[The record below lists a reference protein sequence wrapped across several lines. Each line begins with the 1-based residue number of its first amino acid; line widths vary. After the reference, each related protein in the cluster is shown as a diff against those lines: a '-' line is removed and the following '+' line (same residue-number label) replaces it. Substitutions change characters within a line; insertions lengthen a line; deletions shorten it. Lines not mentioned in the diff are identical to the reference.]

1 VDRVFFFASSEKN
14 ANLQEMLMNRVMIRK
29 VVVAVAWLM
38 LCMGTYAQNEVVL
51 HINHLIN
58 GEHIVI
64 GDLYNVEGDQVR
76 VDRLEY
82 YLCEFVITHDG
93 GQITE
98 LNDVYVLADV
108 NDDGV
113 YSLGEWDITNI
124 EGIAFGAGVDSNHNV
139 GIDPSTYPSG
149 HPLAPQ
155 FPSMHWGWASG
166 YRFLALEGFAGDNLN
181 AQYQIHALGDN
192 NFFLQNHD
200 LNAEEADDVVT
211 MYLNANYEG
220 LFDGLPVSQGFIEHS
235 SSGEATEA
243 MQNMANLVFE
253 AGTTMGSEELPVES
267 TWTVYP
273 NPSSD
278 VVFVDA
284 ATSEAYR
291 WQLINMQGQVVSEG
305 VRQGRSALDVQSV
318 RPGCY
323 FLRLQTNRSA
333 SAETQR
339 LFIR

>member
-1 VDRVFFFASSEKN
+1 
-14 ANLQEMLMNRVMIRK
+14 MNRVMIRK

-192 NFFLQNHD
+192 NFFLQNHEVS
-200 LNAEEADDVVT
+200 AADADGVVT
-211 MYLNANYEG
+211 VYLNANYEG

-243 MQNMANLVFE
+243 MQNMRNLVFE
-253 AGTTMGSEELPVES
+253 AGTVMGSEELPVES

-278 VVFVDA
+278 LVFIDA
-284 ATSEAYR
+284 ETSEAFR
-291 WQLINMQGQVVSEG
+291 WQLINMQGQVAVG
-305 VRQGRSALDVQSV
+305 GIRQGRSALDVQSV

-323 FLRLQTNRSA
+323 FLRLQSNESESA
-333 SAETQR
+333 KTER

>member
-1 VDRVFFFASSEKN
+1 
-14 ANLQEMLMNRVMIRK
+14 MLRK
-29 VVVAVAWLM
+29 LLVALNGIMLLM
-38 LCMGTYAQNEVVL
+38 SARAQNQIEL
-51 HINHLIN
+51 HVNHLIN

-64 GDLYNVEGDQVR
+64 GDVYDVEGDQVM

-98 LNDVYVLADV
+98 LTDVYVLADV
-108 NDDGV
+108 NDNGA

-124 EGIAFGAGVDSNHNV
+124 EEISFGAGVDADHNV

-192 NFFLQNHD
+192 NFFLQDHGVSA
-200 LNAEEADDVVT
+200 AEEDGIVT
-211 MYLNANYEG
+211 VYLNANYEG
-220 LFDGLPVSQGFIEHS
+220 LFEGLPVSQGFIEHS
-235 SSGEATEA
+235 SSGEATDA
-243 MQNMANLVFE
+243 MQNMRNLVFE
-253 AGTTMGSEELPVES
+253 AGTAMGSEELPVES

-273 NPSSD
+273 NPSSA

-291 WQLINMQGQVVSEG
+291 WQLINMQGQVVTEG
-305 VRQGRSALDVQSV
+305 IRQGRSALDVQSV

-323 FLRLQTNRSA
+323 FLRLQTNGSE
-333 SAETQR
+333 STQTKR

>member
-1 VDRVFFFASSEKN
+1 MFQKISGLAFSMALLVSA
-14 ANLQEMLMNRVMIRK
+14 Q
-29 VVVAVAWLM
+29 
-38 LCMGTYAQNEVVL
+38 AQNEIVL

-58 GEHIVI
+58 GDHLII
-64 GDLYNVEGDQVR
+64 GELYEVEGEQVR

-93 GQITE
+93 GQVTE
-98 LNDVYVLADV
+98 LTDVYVLADV
-108 NDDGV
+108 NDDGS

-124 EGIAFGAGVDSNHNV
+124 EEISFGAGVDANHNV

-192 NFFLQNHD
+192 NFFLQNHG
-200 LNAEEADDVVT
+200 LSVASEEGIAT
-211 MYLNANYEG
+211 IYLNANYEG

-243 MQNMANLVFE
+243 MQNMRNLVFE
-253 AGTTMGSEELPVES
+253 AGSVMDLEQAAPLASG
-267 TWTVYP
+267 WTVFP
-273 NPSSD
+273 NPASD
-278 VVFVDA
+278 VVFIDA
-284 ATSEAYR
+284 QATEAHR
-291 WQLINMQGQVVSEG
+291 WDVLNALGQTVMGG
-305 VRQGRSALDVQSV
+305 VIQGRTALNLQSIPSGSYV
-318 RPGCY
+318 I
-323 FLRLQTNRSA
+323 RLQSNQ
-333 SAETQR
+333 AETIGVKRIIIQ
-339 LFIR
+339 

>member
-1 VDRVFFFASSEKN
+1 
-14 ANLQEMLMNRVMIRK
+14 MLMNRVMIRI

-243 MQNMANLVFE
+243 MQNMRNLVFE